1 MTSQD
6 VVCNADALILRDSLG
21 LIAAKA
27 ARVVAALGAFAEIWK
42 AVPTL
47 GLTHFQP
54 AQPTTVGRRA
64 AMWGYDIWLCLTRI
78 ERSSK
83 ALRPRG
89 LKGAT
94 GTQASFLALLG
105 NDAAKV
111 EELERAF
118 LERAGWGLH
127 GVHTER
133 VKSSGETPPPP
144 SHDTTPA
151 HVVTGQT
158 YPRIEDAFILSD
170 LAAMGAVLH
179 KVATDIRLLCG
190 RKELDEPFGDSQIG
204 SSAMPYK
211 RNPMRCERVCG
222 LSRFVMNLAQNGLD
236 TAATQWLERT
246 LDDSSNRRL
255 SLPEAFLALDGCL
268 DLVHSVIGNE
278 GEALEVHQATVRA
291 NLMAELPFM
300 ATENLMIEAVRLGRD
315 RQEVHEAIRGHSQ
328 AAGMAVK
335 VEGRPNDLLERL
347 TREPLLEGV
356 DIAAAMA
363 PERYVGLA
371 PLQVDRFLEQ
381 VVRPLRERY
390 ADQWRRLEATEPQV

>member
-1 MTSQD
+1 
-6 VVCNADALILRDSLG
+6 
-21 LIAAKA
+21 
-27 ARVVAALGAFAEIWK
+27 
-42 AVPTL
+42 
-47 GLTHFQP
+47 
-54 AQPTTVGRRA
+54 
-64 AMWGYDIWLCLTRI
+64 
-78 ERSSK
+78 
-83 ALRPRG
+83 
-89 LKGAT
+89 
-94 GTQASFLALLG
+94 
-105 NDAAKV
+105 
-111 EELERAF
+111 
-118 LERAGWGLH
+118 
-127 GVHTER
+127 
-133 VKSSGETPPPP
+133 
-144 SHDTTPA
+144 
-151 HVVTGQT
+151 
-158 YPRIEDAFILSD
+158 
-170 LAAMGAVLH
+170 
-179 KVATDIRLLCG
+179 
-190 RKELDEPFGDSQIG
+190 
-204 SSAMPYK
+204 
-211 RNPMRCERVCG
+211 
-222 LSRFVMNLAQNGLD
+222 
-236 TAATQWLERT
+236 LERT